1 MSSALRVLF
10 ILGCNEGPS
19 ARYRVFNHIEAL
31 RSRGAHAEWLWDI
44 HPEIADESYMKGFSI
59 VVNFRGGDSD
69 RLAKMM
75 ELLRR
80 LGIPTVYDVDDLV
93 FDPSLAADIDAY
105 RKMNTSAQRE
115 YRAGM
120 ESIERA
126 MRSCDFITTSTPFL
140 ADYAGKFTGK
150 QTWVIPFGVN
160 QLQID
165 IARSVARYE
174 GGPKFITY
182 LSGTKTHERDFKEAA
197 SALRRI
203 LAGHDDVYLK
213 LVGDLDVE
221 KHLPGLERKIIRVP
235 FMDWRSLVIEEAGA
249 YVNIAPFEWS
259 TGFCQS
265 KSDLKFVEPALSGVP
280 TIASPI
286 SSFQRSIRH
295 GENGFIARTAEDWY
309 KCFSDLITDPDR
321 RDKVGA
327 EGYRDVERE
336 RFPEQIGKTLVDT
349 YSRIIALHRSER
361 SRPAAKGHDAP
372 TDHGNAGRRLRISW
386 VIPQPFEASG
396 GHRNI
401 FRAIRY
407 LSEFGHSCEIHV
419 LPDNHRFS
427 DGDQIRDFIAE
438 EFFDVKADA
447 VFHGVNDMSECDVL
461 VCTYWTTAYV
471 VKDNSNKAPLH
482 VYFLQDYEPMFFPMG
497 TDYVRACETYRFGF
511 YPITSGPWP
520 LQMLAKEWG
529 IKEGSFFRFPIDRDI
544 YYPNSEAR
552 SKGRQ
557 RIVYFAR
564 PDMPRRCY
572 PLGVSALQLVKQERP
587 KVEIVFYGDKA
598 EKFQHVPFDFTNVG
612 MTPQISDLGDLYR
625 SADVGVC
632 FSTTNPSLVPFEM
645 MACGLPV
652 VDLNVNGNEVSY
664 GGHENCMLAAA
675 SPRDIADKIYE
686 VLDNPMK
693 AADLSRRGIAYA
705 EGFPTEIEMVR
716 LIEGYMLDEF
726 ERRLR
731 TGGDQPRADLSSIP
745 AETSLAAS
753 AS

>member
-31 RSRGAHAEWLWDI
+31 RSRGAHAEWMWDI
-44 HPEIADESYMKGFSI
+44 HPEIVDESYMRKFSI
-59 VVNFRGGDSD
+59 VVNFRGGYSD
-69 RLAKMM
+69 RFGTMM
-75 ELLRR
+75 QMLRER
-80 LGIPTVYDVDDLV
+80 GVPTVYDVDDLV
-93 FDPSLAADIDAY
+93 FDPSLAADIDVY
-105 RKMNTSAQRE
+105 RKMDRVRQRE
-115 YRAGM
+115 YQTGM

-126 MRSCDFITTSTPFL
+126 MRASDFITTSTPFL
-140 ADYAGKFTGK
+140 AEYASTFTGK
-150 QTWVIPFGVN
+150 RAWVVPFGVN
-160 QLQID
+160 DRQIE
-165 IARSVARYE
+165 IARAVGRYR
-174 GGPKFITY
+174 GGPKFISY
-182 LSGTKTHERDFKEAA
+182 LSGTKTHERDFEEAA
-197 SALRRI
+197 PALRRI
-203 LAGHDDVYLK
+203 LEEHDDVYLK

-221 KHLPGLERKIIRVP
+221 KHLPGLQRKIIRIP
-235 FMDWRSLVIEEAGA
+235 FMDWKSLVIEEADA
-249 YVNIAPFEWS
+249 YVNIAPFEWT

-295 GENGFIARTAEDWY
+295 GKNGFIASTPEDWY
-309 KCFSDLITDPDR
+309 DCLHALVTDPALR
-321 RDKVGA
+321 ERVGMQA
-327 EGYRDVERE
+327 QRDVERE
-336 RFPEQIGKTLVDT
+336 RFPQQIGQKLLDT
-349 YSRIIALHRSER
+349 YGEIVALHRSAR
-361 SRPAAKGHDAP
+361 SAGEARPASAVQPASR
-372 TDHGNAGRRLRISW
+372 RRLRISW

-419 LPDNHRFS
+419 LPDNHRFRT
-427 DGDQIRDFIAE
+427 GEEIREFITN
-438 EFFDVKADA
+438 EFFDVKADG
-447 VFHGVNDMSECDVL
+447 VFHGVDDIADCDIL

-471 VKDNSNKAPLH
+471 VKDNAEKAPLH

-520 LQMLAKEWG
+520 LQMLATEWG
-529 IKEGSFFRFPIDRDI
+529 ITEGAFFRFPIDRGI
-544 YYPNSEAR
+544 YHPPAAP
-552 SKGRQ
+552 KAKDTQ

-587 KVEIVFYGDKA
+587 EVEIVFYGDKA
-598 EKFQHVPFDFTNVG
+598 EKFQHVPFEFTNVG

-652 VDLNVNGNEVSY
+652 VDLDVNGNEVSY
-664 GGHENCMLAAA
+664 GGRENCMLAAA

-686 VLDNPMK
+686 VLDNAGK
-693 AADLSRRGIAYA
+693 AADLATRGIEYA

-716 LIEGYMLDEF
+716 LIEQYMITEY
-726 ERRLR
+726 ERRI
-731 TGGDQPRADLSSIP
+731 GEGVEELSS
-745 AETSLAAS
+745 TAAPIRRE
-753 AS
+753 AVALTR

>member
-1 MSSALRVLF
+1 MSSALKVLF

-44 HPEIADESYMKGFSI
+44 HPEIADESYMRKFSI
-59 VVNFRGGDSD
+59 VVDFRGGYSD
-69 RLAKMM
+69 RLERMI

-80 LGIPTVYDVDDLV
+80 RRIPLVYDIDDLV
-93 FDPSLAADIDAY
+93 FDPSLAPDIDAY
-105 RKMNTSAQRE
+105 RKMDERARRDYRE
-115 YRAGM
+115 GM
-120 ESIERA
+120 ESMERA
-126 MRSCDFITTSTPFL
+126 MRASDFVTTSTPFL
-140 ADYAGKFTGK
+140 ADYAKKFTGK
-150 QTWVIPFGVN
+150 ETFVIPFGVN
-160 QLQID
+160 ERQIE
-165 IARSVARYE
+165 IARTMGRYQ
-174 GGPKFITY
+174 GGPKFISY
-182 LSGTKTHERDFKEAA
+182 LSGTKTHERDFEEAA
-197 SALRRI
+197 PALRRV
-203 LAGHDDVYLK
+203 LEENDDVYLK

-221 KHLPGLERKIIRVP
+221 RHLPGLERKIVRVP

-249 YVNIAPFEWS
+249 YVNIAPFEFS

-295 GENGFIARTAEDWY
+295 GENGFIAETAEDWY
-309 KCFSDLITDPDR
+309 ACLDSLVKNREL
-321 RDKVGA
+321 RDQVGLQA
-327 EGYRDVERE
+327 HRDVERE
-336 RFPEQIGKTLVDT
+336 RFPEQIGKVLVDT
-349 YSRIIALHRSER
+349 YSRIIALHRSGR
-361 SRPAAKGHDAP
+361 TTGVAAATTRPP
-372 TDHGNAGRRLRISW
+372 VPHGTSRRLRISW

-401 FRAIRY
+401 FRAIKY

-427 DGDQIRDFIAE
+427 HGDQIRDFITQ

-447 VFHGVNDMSECDVL
+447 VFHGVNDISDCDIL

-471 VKDNSNKAPLH
+471 VKDNAAKAPLH
-482 VYFLQDYEPMFFPMG
+482 VYFLQDYEPMLFPMG

-520 LQMLAKEWG
+520 LQMLKKEWG
-529 IKEGSFFRFPIDRDI
+529 ITDGSFFRFPIDRDI
-544 YYPNSEAR
+544 YYPGHSRSSER
-552 SKGRQ
+552 P

-572 PLGVSALQLVKQERP
+572 PLGVAALQLVKEERP
-587 KVEIVFYGDKA
+587 EVEIVFYGDKA
-598 EKFQHVPFDFTNVG
+598 EKFQHVPFEFTNVG

-652 VDLNVNGNEVSY
+652 VDLDVNGNEVSY

-675 SPRDIADKIYE
+675 SPRDIADKIYA
-686 VLDNPMK
+686 VLDDPEK
-693 AADLSRRGIAYA
+693 AADLSRGGIDYA
-705 EGFPTEIEMVR
+705 RGFPTEVEMVR
-716 LIEGYMLDEF
+716 LIEGYMLSEF
-726 ERRLR
+726 ERRIGAGR
-731 TGGDQPRADLSSIP
+731 ESDVSSSDSISSEEP
-745 AETSLAAS
+745 VPVLA
-753 AS
+753 